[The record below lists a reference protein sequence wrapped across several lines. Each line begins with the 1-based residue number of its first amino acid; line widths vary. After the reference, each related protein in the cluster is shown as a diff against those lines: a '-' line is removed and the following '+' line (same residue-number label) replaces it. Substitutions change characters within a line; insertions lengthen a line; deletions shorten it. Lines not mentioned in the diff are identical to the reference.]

1 MIAKSTRI
9 ALEVVAGTL
18 AVVVLLFLVAL
29 WRLSKEPVRLDFLT
43 PHIEAALDE
52 LDSGFFVQIG
62 HTELIWA
69 GERRAIEFHT
79 RDLRIRNR
87 DGVVVAAFPDVV
99 VRLSLRAL
107 VQGVIAPTVIEI
119 VGARI
124 RLARDA
130 DGSFAIVRQL
140 AGATGAESG
149 AAESGAAESGAAES
163 GAAESGAEFSE
174 VLPAIIQ
181 QLMSKPDVGR
191 PLSFLSAVRIRR
203 GQVTI
208 DDRRLGL
215 VWRAPVADIEL
226 RRDSAGLAGEVDL
239 VLAVGETRTRL
250 SGEFLFPRGGE
261 RISARGQFV
270 GLQSE
275 ALIPLVPQLGALAG
289 LTMAFDGVLRAAF
302 SVDGRVES
310 VDFEIA
316 GVNGRLEAPDIFSE
330 PLELRRIALR
340 GRANGAE
347 RQIDIETLSVQWG
360 TAERPGPEILASA
373 SLAAT
378 GPGFGGDLSVGAE
391 VVVTGLKVS
400 ELDRYWPVSLEPGRE
415 WVVGNITQG
424 QLDEVRVQAALHLPG
439 GRLDQ
444 IELRRLDGAMSFR
457 DLVIHYWRP
466 MPPATGITGTAV
478 FDQKSF
484 TFTSRGARLQ
494 ELQVESGVVKIVGLD
509 SGKETVELDLDFGGP
524 LRDGL
529 ELLDH
534 DRLRLIREL
543 GIDPAG
549 AEGRFTGN
557 LKLHIPIYV
566 ETTLD
571 NIGVWAE
578 ARLEQATIRDF
589 LLGQDATEG
598 QLAVTVDKSA
608 MEVRGPLRFGGVPVE
623 IVWNENFAEDAAIR
637 SQFEARIPEID
648 DAGRKAF
655 GLDFSPYLE
664 GPVAVDLSYVS
675 DRDKNGRLN
684 ASIDLRDA
692 ELSLPQL
699 YWSKAAGLPGNAEL
713 ILGLSALKLT
723 TIESFEVSAGT
734 LRGSGSGRFD
744 DGGKKVAS
752 LALDDLAFNGSQLE
766 QVTVD
771 WLGEGTAVR
780 IGGGTIDAAPFLAG
794 EDARKARPLAPREP
808 DPGMTPS
815 GVPTPDLEPPA
826 LPRKPEPEAVEA
838 PPLREPRTEP
848 TVFTPFA
855 LMAPRLNA
863 IRFGPGRFIEAAALE
878 LRRGRDGWQRI
889 AVEALLPRELWS
901 PEPASKEAGK
911 ERSEKPATPEG
922 EAPPQGAIQ
931 VPAPDTVMR
940 WLRLDYGPQDAG
952 GYRFV
957 FESNDMGA
965 ALRAF
970 DKFDTIHGGR
980 VAIVGTSAGPV
991 PNAPLEARIEARDYV
1006 LVDAPAMVRLLT
1018 VASLTGI
1025 NDAMKGEGIRFSRLI
1040 GAFTLTDGIMET
1052 ELLRAFGPALGLTAR
1067 GRIDFDES
1075 RVDLEG
1081 TVVPAYS
1088 VNRVLNLIPL
1098 LGPILT
1104 GGEGEGLFAVTYRMT
1119 GALDDP
1125 NVDVNVL
1132 SMLAPGF
1139 LRALF
1144 SGGRGDDADQPRAL
1158 PKRTD
1163 R

>member
-1 MIAKSTRI
+1 MIVKSTRI

-18 AVVVLLFLVAL
+18 AVVALLSMVAL

-43 PHIEAALDE
+43 PHIEAALDD

-62 HTELIWA
+62 HTEVTWA
-69 GERRAIEFHT
+69 GERRSIEFHT

-87 DGVVVAAFPDVV
+87 DGVAVAAFPDVM

-107 VQGVIAPTVIEI
+107 VQGVVAPTVVEI

-140 AGATGAESG
+140 AGAE
-149 AAESGAAESGAAES
+149 AAQ
-163 GAAESGAEFSE
+163 SGAEFSE
-174 VLPAIIQ
+174 VLPAIIR
-181 QLMSKPDVGR
+181 QLMSKPNVGR

-208 DDRRLGL
+208 DDRRLDL

-239 VLAVGETRTRL
+239 VLAVGESRARL
-250 SGEFLFPRGGE
+250 SGDFLFPRGGE

-275 ALIPLVPQLGALAG
+275 ALIPLLPRLGPLAG
-289 LTMAFDGVLRAAF
+289 LAMTFDGALRAAI
-302 SVDGRVES
+302 SVDGRVQS
-310 VDFEIA
+310 VDFEVA
-316 GVNGRLEAPDIFSE
+316 GVNGRLDAPDTFSE
-330 PLELRRIALR
+330 PLDLRRITLR
-340 GRANGAE
+340 GRAMVAE
-347 RQIDIETLSVQWG
+347 QKIDIETLSVQWG
-360 TAERPGPEILASA
+360 TAERPGPEIQA
-373 SLAAT
+373 SLSLATT

-391 VVVTGLKVS
+391 AVVTGLEVS
-400 ELDRYWPVSLEPGRE
+400 DLDRYWPVSLEPGRE
-415 WVVGNITQG
+415 WVVGNIVG
-424 QLDEVRVQAALHLPG
+424 GHLDEVRVQTALHLPG
-439 GRLDQ
+439 GRMDQ
-444 IELRRLDGAMSFR
+444 IELRRLDGAMSYH
-457 DLVIHYWRP
+457 DLAVHYWRP
-466 MPPATGITGTAV
+466 MPPATGISGTAV
-478 FDQKSF
+478 FDHKSI

-509 SGKETVELDLDFGGP
+509 KAKETVKIDLDFGGP
-524 LRDGL
+524 LRNGL
-529 ELLDH
+529 KLLDH
-534 DRLRLIREL
+534 DRLRLIRRL
-543 GIDPAG
+543 GVDPAG

-557 LKLHIPIYV
+557 LKLHIPIDV
-566 ETTLD
+566 RTTLD
-571 NIGVWAE
+571 NIGVWAK
-578 ARLEQATIRDF
+578 AKLEQATLRRF

-598 QLAVTVDKSA
+598 NLAVTVDKSA
-608 MEVRGPLRFGGVPVE
+608 MEVRGSLRFGGVPLD
-623 IVWNENFAEDAAIR
+623 IVWNEDFTEDAAIP
-637 SQFEARIPEID
+637 SQLEARIPRID
-648 DAGRKAF
+648 AAGRKVF

-664 GPVAVDLSYVS
+664 GAIAVDLSYVS
-675 DRDKNGRLN
+675 NRAKNGRLD
-684 ASIDLRDA
+684 ASIDLGDA
-692 ELSLPQL
+692 GLSLPQI
-699 YWSKAAGLPGNAEL
+699 YWSKEAGLGGHAEL
-713 ILGLSALKLT
+713 TLGLSALKLA

-734 LRGSGSGRFD
+734 LRGSGKGRFD
-744 DGGKKVAS
+744 DSGKKVAS
-752 LALDDLAFNGSQLE
+752 LALEELVFDGTRLDK
-766 QVTVD
+766 VTVD
-771 WLGEGTAVR
+771 WLGEGTAVY

-794 EDARKARPLAPREP
+794 EDARKARPVETRELAP
-808 DPGMTPS
+808 GKAPS
-815 GVPTPDLEPPA
+815 GALAPDAVASDFERPA
-826 LPRKPEPEAVEA
+826 LSHRPEIEAVEA

-848 TVFTPFA
+848 YVFTPFA
-855 LMAPRLNA
+855 LKAPELNA
-863 IRFGPGRFIEAAALE
+863 VRFGPGRFIESAALE

-901 PEPASKEAGK
+901 PGSASEEAGTV
-911 ERSEKPATPEG
+911 EWRGPVRSNDPAPAEAQAPQQG
-922 EAPPQGAIQ
+922 EIQ

-940 WLRLDYGPQDAG
+940 RLRMDYGPRDAG

-970 DKFDTIHGGR
+970 GKFGTIHGGR
-980 VAIVGTSAGPV
+980 VAIVGTSVGPV

-1025 NDAMKGEGIRFSRLI
+1025 NDSMKGEGIRFDRLI

-1067 GRIDFDES
+1067 GKIDFDQS
-1075 RVDLEG
+1075 RVELEG

-1088 VNRVLNLIPL
+1088 VNRLLNSIPL

-1104 GGEGEGLFAVTYRMT
+1104 GREGEGLFAVTYRMT
-1119 GALDDP
+1119 GELEDP
-1125 NVDVNVL
+1125 IVDVNPL
-1132 SMLAPGF
+1132 SALAPGF
-1139 LRALF
+1139 LRAMF
-1144 SGGRGDDADQPRAL
+1144 SGTGSREDGTDKLLALPERGDR
-1158 PKRTD
+1158 
-1163 R
+1163 

>member
-1 MIAKSTRI
+1 MIVKSTRI

-18 AVVVLLFLVAL
+18 AVVVLLSMVAL

-52 LDSGFFVQIG
+52 LDSGLFVQIG
-62 HTELIWA
+62 RTELIWA
-69 GERRAIEFHT
+69 GERRSIEFHT

-87 DGVVVAAFPDVV
+87 DGVAVAAFPDVV

-107 VQGVIAPTVIEI
+107 VQGVIAPTVIEV

-124 RLARDA
+124 RLAREV

-140 AGATGAESG
+140 GVRQLAGDE
-149 AAESGAAESGAAES
+149 
-163 GAAESGAEFSE
+163 AAESGAELSE
-174 VLPAIIQ
+174 VLPAIIR
-181 QLMSKPDVGR
+181 QLMSKPDVGQ

-239 VLAVGETRTRL
+239 VLAVGDSQTRL
-250 SGEFLFPRGGE
+250 SGDFLFPRGGD

-275 ALIPLVPQLGALAG
+275 ALIPLVPRLGPLAG
-289 LTMAFDGVLRAAF
+289 LTMAFDGTLRAAL

-316 GVNGRLEAPDIFSE
+316 GVNGRLEAPDTFSE
-330 PLELRRIALR
+330 PLDLRRIALR
-340 GRANGAE
+340 GRAIGAE
-347 RQIDIETLSVQWG
+347 QQIDIETLSVQWG
-360 TAERPGPEILASA
+360 TAERPGPEILASV

-391 VVVTGLKVS
+391 AVVTGLDVS
-400 ELDRYWPVSLEPGRE
+400 ELDRYWPVSLKPGRK
-415 WVVGNITQG
+415 WVVGNIVRG
-424 QLDEVRVQAALHLPG
+424 HLDEVRVQTALYLPD
-439 GRLDQ
+439 GRMDQ
-444 IELRRLDGAMSFR
+444 IELRRLDGAMSYR
-457 DLVIHYWRP
+457 DLAIHYWRP
-466 MPPATGITGTAV
+466 MPPATGISGTAV
-478 FDQKSF
+478 FDHKSV

-494 ELQVESGVVKIVGLD
+494 ELRVESGVVKIVGLD
-509 SGKETVELDLDFGGP
+509 AGKETVKLDLDFGGP
-524 LRDGL
+524 LRNGL

-557 LKLHIPIYV
+557 LKLGIPIYV
-566 ETTLD
+566 RTTLD

-578 ARLEQATIRDF
+578 AQLEQATIRRL

-598 QLAVTVDKSA
+598 QLAVTVDKAA

-637 SQFEARIPEID
+637 SQLEARIPEID
-648 DAGRKAF
+648 DAGRKAL

-664 GPVAVDLSYVS
+664 GPVAVELSYVS
-675 DRDKNGRLN
+675 DRAKNGRLD
-684 ASIDLRDA
+684 ASVDLRDA
-692 ELSLPQL
+692 GLALPEI

-713 ILGLSALKLT
+713 TLGLSALKLA
-723 TIESFEVSAGT
+723 TIESFEVRAGT
-734 LRGSGSGRFD
+734 LRGSGRGRFD
-744 DGGKKVAS
+744 DSGKKVTS
-752 LALDDLAFNGSQLE
+752 LALDAFAFNGSQLE

-771 WLGEGTAVR
+771 WLGEATAVH

-794 EDARKARPLAPREP
+794 EDARTTQPLEPRKPAP
-808 DPGMTPS
+808 GATPS
-815 GVPTPDLEPPA
+815 GAPESDAVAPDLERPA
-826 LPRKPEPEAVEA
+826 LPRKPAPEAVEA
-838 PPLREPRTEP
+838 SPLREPRTEP
-848 TVFTPFA
+848 YVFAPFA
-855 LMAPRLNA
+855 LKAPRLNA
-863 IRFGPGRFIEAAALE
+863 IQFGPGRFIESVALE
-878 LRRGRDGWQRI
+878 LRRGRNGWQRI
-889 AVEALLPRELWS
+889 AVEALLPRQLWS
-901 PEPASKEAGK
+901 PEPAPEEAGQEAAK
-911 ERSEKPATPEG
+911 GGSEEPATAQG
-922 EAPPQGAIQ
+922 QVPQPGAIQ
-931 VPAPDTVMR
+931 VPESGTAVR
-940 WLRLDYGPQDAG
+940 RLRMDYGPQDAG

-965 ALRAF
+965 ALRALG
-970 DKFDTIHGGR
+970 KFDTIHGGR
-980 VAIVGTSAGPV
+980 VAIVGTSAGPM

-1025 NDAMKGEGIRFSRLI
+1025 NDAMKGKGIRFSRLI

-1067 GRIDFDES
+1067 GKIDFDES

-1081 TVVPAYS
+1081 TAVPAYS

-1119 GALDDP
+1119 GELDDP
-1125 NVDVNVL
+1125 NVDVNAL
-1132 SMLAPGF
+1132 SALAPGF

-1144 SGGRGDDADQPRAL
+1144 SGRSGGGDGADRPRAL
-1158 PKRTD
+1158 PERIE

>member
-18 AVVVLLFLVAL
+18 AVVVLLTLVAL

-52 LDSGFFVQIG
+52 LDSGFFVQVG

-69 GERRAIEFHT
+69 GERRSIEFHT

-87 DGVVVAAFPDVV
+87 DGVVVAAFPDIV

-107 VQGVIAPTVIEI
+107 VQGVIAPTVIEV

-140 AGATGAESG
+140 AGDE
-149 AAESGAAESGAAES
+149 
-163 GAAESGAEFSE
+163 AAESGAEFSE

-215 VWRAPVADIEL
+215 VWRAPIADIEL

-239 VLAVGETRTRL
+239 VLAVGESQTRL
-250 SGEFLFPRGGE
+250 SGDFLFPRGGA
-261 RISARGQFV
+261 RISVRGQFV

-275 ALIPLVPQLGALAG
+275 ALIPLVPRLGPLAG
-289 LTMAFDGVLRAAF
+289 LTMTFDGILRAAL

-316 GVNGRLEAPDIFSE
+316 GVDGRLDAPDTFSE

-340 GRANGAE
+340 GRAIRAE
-347 RQIDIETLSVQWG
+347 RRIDIETLSVQWG
-360 TAERPGPEILASA
+360 TAERPGPEILASV
-373 SLAAT
+373 SLAAA

-391 VVVTGLKVS
+391 VVVTGLKAS
-400 ELDRYWPVSLEPGRE
+400 ELGRYWPVSLKPGRE
-415 WVVGNITQG
+415 WVVGNIVRG
-424 QLDEVRVQAALHLPG
+424 HLDELRVQAALHLPD
-439 GRLDQ
+439 GRMDQ
-444 IELRRLDGAMSFR
+444 IELRRLDGAMSYR
-457 DLVIHYWRP
+457 DLSVHYWRP
-466 MPPATGITGTAV
+466 MPPATGISGTAV
-478 FDQKSF
+478 FDHKSF
-484 TFTSRGARLQ
+484 TFTSRDARLQ
-494 ELQVESGVVKIVGLD
+494 ELQVETGIVRIVGLD
-509 SGKETVELDLDFGGP
+509 AGKETVKLDLDFGGP
-524 LRDGL
+524 LRNGL

-534 DRLRLIREL
+534 DRLRLIRKL

-566 ETTLD
+566 RTTLD

-578 ARLEQATIRDF
+578 AQLEQATIRDF

-598 QLAVTVDKSA
+598 QLTLVVDKAA
-608 MEVRGPLRFGGVPVE
+608 MEVRGPLRFGGVPIE

-637 SQFEARIPEID
+637 SQLEARIPEID
-648 DAGRKAF
+648 NAGRKAL
-655 GLDFSPYLE
+655 GLDFSPYLA
-664 GPVAVDLSYVS
+664 GPVAVDISFSS
-675 DRDKNGRLN
+675 DRAKNGRLD

-699 YWSKAAGLPGNAEL
+699 YWSKAAGLSGSAEL
-713 ILGLSALKLT
+713 TLGLSALKLA

-734 LRGSGSGRFD
+734 LRGSGRGRFD
-744 DGGKKVAS
+744 DSGKKVTS
-752 LALDDLAFNGSQLE
+752 LTLDDLTFDGTQLE
-766 QVTVD
+766 NVTVD

-780 IGGGTIDAAPFLAG
+780 IGGGTIDAEPFLAG
-794 EDARKARPLAPREP
+794 EDAGKARPLAPPEP
-808 DPGMTPS
+808 APGAIPEAIPGSALGATPS
-815 GVPTPDLEPPA
+815 GAPAPAAAVPDLDRPA
-826 LPRKPEPEAVEA
+826 LPRKPEPEAPEA
-838 PPLREPRTEP
+838 RPLREPRTEP

-863 IRFGPGRFIEAAALE
+863 IRFGPGRFIESASLE
-878 LRRGRDGWQRI
+878 LRRGRNGWQRI
-889 AVEALLPRELWS
+889 AVEALLPRALWS
-901 PEPASKEAGK
+901 PEPASEAAGK
-911 ERSEKPATPEG
+911 AGPEARATTEG
-922 EAPPQGAIQ
+922 EAPQPGAVQ
-931 VPAPDTVMR
+931 VPAPDTVVR
-940 WLRLDYGPQDAG
+940 RLRLDYGPQDAG

-965 ALRAF
+965 ALRALG
-970 DKFDTIHGGR
+970 KFDTIHGGR
-980 VAIVGTSAGPV
+980 VAIVGTSAGPM

-1025 NDAMKGEGIRFSRLI
+1025 NDTLKGEGIRFSRLI

-1067 GRIDFDES
+1067 GKIDFDES

-1081 TVVPAYS
+1081 TAVPAYS
-1088 VNRVLNLIPL
+1088 VNQVLNLIPL

-1119 GALDDP
+1119 GELDDP

-1132 SMLAPGF
+1132 SALAPGF

-1144 SGGRGDDADQPRAL
+1144 SGSGSRGDDADRPRAL
-1158 PKRTD
+1158 PERTE